1 MEAAPFGDS
10 KSLHGTVRPATAREL
25 AIVYDALDA
34 GGIVLDTV
42 APAVLFAGPR
52 HAGGDA
58 VAAAAERLAHFGV
71 RVVALTAAGGGAV
84 LEPATFLLGGT
95 LHGWCVEDV
104 VDAAL
109 HVDAMVA
116 LLERERL
123 SLWGRLL
130 QPAPAPVFTRTHRPG
145 SDSTGVVQFRTDR
158 EVVAKIGPRDVIET
172 EAEFLAGGNSWL
184 RSVDRPPLFPDLY
197 AVLVEGDQAVELME
211 AAEPAELAD
220 LLFHDERRTEL
231 RDDAAETLAP
241 YLDGLAAWYSLTVE
255 DRQPTVGD
263 YLYRERFVLLPGY
276 PAFTSTFRSLLPGV
290 DLDGLLAR
298 DVRLPGGRVLPGYTA
313 AVQWLDRT
321 SPSFVPRVGTA
332 VHGDIGISNVLR
344 RADGSP
350 VFIDPRIVWEGRD
363 RPDTGFGDPV
373 FDLATLLHAVLPMA
387 AVLGAVARG
396 APGELF
402 AGAVDPHG
410 DPVDPHGDA
419 GDAGDGAGLLDLSG
433 LALPT
438 QPSPALLALE
448 RRLVALPP
456 TGEPEAVVRT
466 RLLIGAATSLA
477 GWLKYERSL
486 RTREAW
492 LATYAY
498 VVWYLW
504 RARTTWDR
512 RPDVETDR

>member
-1 MEAAPFGDS
+1 MEAAPFADS
-10 KSLHGTVRPATAREL
+10 KTLHGTVRPATAREL
-25 AIVYDALDA
+25 AAVYATLDA

-42 APAVLFAGPR
+42 APTVLFAGPE
-52 HAGGDA
+52 HTGGDA
-58 VAAAAERLAHFGV
+58 VATATERLAHFGV
-71 RVVALTAAGGGAV
+71 RVVAVPRAGGGAV
-84 LEPATFLLGGT
+84 REPATFLLGGT
-95 LHGWCVEDV
+95 LHGWCVEEV
-104 VDAAL
+104 VDDAL
-109 HVDAMVA
+109 HVDAVVA

-123 SLWGRLL
+123 AQWGRLL
-130 QPAPAPVFTRTHRPG
+130 RPLPAPVFTRTHRPG

-172 EAEFLAGGNSWL
+172 EAEFLASGNSWL

-197 AVLVEGDQAVELME
+197 AVHVEGDQAVELME
-211 AAEPAELAD
+211 AAEPAELAE

-263 YLYRERFVLLPGY
+263 YLYRERFQLLPRF
-276 PAFTSTFRSLLPGV
+276 PAFTSTFRALLPGV

-298 DVRLPGGRVLPGYTA
+298 DVRLPGGLVLPGYTA
-313 AVQWLDRT
+313 AAQWLERT
-321 SPSFVPRVGTA
+321 SPAFVPRVGTA

-396 APGELF
+396 ASAELF
-402 AGAVDPHG
+402 AGAVG
-410 DPVDPHGDA
+410 PHGDA
-419 GDAGDGAGLLDLSG
+419 GDAGPLDLSG
-433 LALPT
+433 LTLPT
-438 QPSPALLALE
+438 EPSTALLSLE

-466 RLLIGAATSLA
+466 RLSIGAATSLA

-486 RTREAW
+486 RTKEAW

-504 RARTTWDR
+504 RARETWDGQ
-512 RPDVETDR
+512 PDVETDR